1 MVSPASGQ
9 PLKSPAKGYAL
20 IEVMIS
26 LVIVSVGLLGIA
38 KMFALALGNT
48 QVSGSRALA
57 AIYAGSLSSAMH
69 ANRAFWQKGL
79 APASVTVTV
88 TPTTTASLSDSTLN
102 SQTALCSY
110 DATKSPNPYCN
121 PAELA
126 SADLKTW
133 GNSLKP
139 LPGGTGQVN
148 CTTVTSVPITCT
160 ITITWNE
167 KYAGLN
173 TSTLDASQ
181 QRATKTLTTVVQ
193 P

>member
-79 APASVTVTV
+79 APASVTV
-88 TPTTTASLSDSTLN
+88 L
-102 SQTALCSY
+102 
-110 DATKSPNPYCN
+110 
-121 PAELA
+121 
-126 SADLKTW
+126 
-133 GNSLKP
+133 
-139 LPGGTGQVN
+139 VN